1 MLVQCHKIKIWE
13 SFLSF
18 YSTSPAVARAI
29 LAGVIALFAV
39 WASAAEEE
47 GESFHRFWPDN
58 LFAVDFVSEQAGF
71 IAGQAG
77 TILRTTDGGK
87 SWDALYVGENQLI
100 RRVSFI
106 SDQEGW
112 AVGHRGSI
120 FHTTDAGNSWEIQ
133 FEAPGIY
140 LRDINFVDRN
150 HGWVVGHDATILHTS
165 DGGASWQAQQMR
177 GFTGRDLPRFHG
189 VYARDENTAVIV
201 GEFGTVVH
209 TEDGG
214 ELWTITPEVA
224 ETTWLAVAEAGDFI
238 YMVGLDGHAAY
249 LTIAS
254 DEQRE
259 EFGRAII
266 ERAAKEEAKARK
278 KAKRRKKEY
287 VPKVVEEIPR
297 SSIEYSFHPIDSGTE
312 ENIFD
317 LSAAPDGS
325 VVAVG
330 RSTVIRLTSGGAEV
344 IEAATEISLD
354 FVWFGGVDVTPE
366 GGIWAAGIRG
376 LVVRGDTSGES
387 ISPALSLGVSDNVR
401 LVKNRWMANNGQ

>member
-1 MLVQCHKIKIWE
+1 MLGPSHKIKIRE

-18 YSTSPAVARAI
+18 NAISPAVARAT
-29 LAGVIALFAV
+29 LAGVVALFAV
-39 WASAAEEE
+39 WASAAEE

-58 LFAVDFVSEQAGF
+58 LFAVDFVSEQTGF

-77 TILRTTDGGK
+77 TVLRTTDGGK
-87 SWDALYVGENQLI
+87 SWDALYVGKNQLI

-140 LRDINFVDRN
+140 LRDIAFIDGN
-150 HGWVVGHDATILHTS
+150 HGWVVGHDATILHTA

-201 GEFGTVVH
+201 GEFGSVIH

-214 ELWTITPEVA
+214 ELWTVTPGVA

-238 YMVGLDGHAAY
+238 YLVGLDGNAGY

-254 DEQRE
+254 DKQRE
-259 EFGRAII
+259 EFDRAKI
-266 ERAAKEEAKARK
+266 ERAAKEEARARK

-287 VPKVVEEIPR
+287 VPKVVEVIPR
-297 SSIEYSFHPIDSGTE
+297 SPIEYAFSPIDSGTE
-312 ENIFD
+312 EHIFD

-330 RSTVIRLTSGGAEV
+330 RSTAIRLTTRGFET
-344 IEAATEISLD
+344 IETAADIPLD
-354 FVWFGGVDVTPE
+354 FVWFGGVDVTPA
-366 GGIWAAGIRG
+366 GAIWAAGIRG
-376 LVVRGDTSGES
+376 MVVRGETSGNR
-387 ISPALSLGVSDNVR
+387 ISPALNLGVSDNVR
-401 LVKNRWMANNGQ
+401 LVNDQWMASNGQ